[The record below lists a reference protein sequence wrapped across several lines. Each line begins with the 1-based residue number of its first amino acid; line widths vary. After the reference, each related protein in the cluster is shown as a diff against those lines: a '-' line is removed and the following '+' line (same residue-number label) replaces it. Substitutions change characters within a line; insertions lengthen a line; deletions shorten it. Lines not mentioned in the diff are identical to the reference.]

1 MTHPLTPAAAWKQMQ
16 EGNQRFVDD
25 APQHP
30 NQDVARRRNLAAAQH
45 PVATLFGCSD
55 SRLAA
60 EIIFDLGLGDLFV
73 VRNAGQ
79 VIGESI
85 VASLEY
91 AVAVLEVPLIV
102 VLAHDSCGAV
112 RAAIDGTAIDAAP
125 LPPHIWKLIAP
136 IVPAARKVL
145 AESGGTTVAEIDAD
159 LVGQEHLRNTVGD
172 LLQSSDIIANAVAEG
187 RLGVVGANYR
197 LAEGTAVPIVAVGI
211 DAEDLAVSTET
222 AHVESTV
229 IETTDIETADIE
241 TEGRVPATKEG
252 SE

>member
-1 MTHPLTPAAAWKQMQ
+1 MTHPLTPAAAWQQMQ
-16 EGNQRFVDD
+16 EGNRRFVADE
-25 APQHP
+25 PRHP
-30 NQDVARRRNLAAAQH
+30 NQDVLRRKDLAAAQH

-79 VIGESI
+79 VMGESI

-145 AESGGTTVAEIDAD
+145 AESGGGTVADIDSE
-159 LVGQEHLRNTVGD
+159 LVGIEHLRNTVRD
-172 LLQSSDIIANAVAEG
+172 LLQSSEIISNAVAEG
-187 RLGVVGANYR
+187 RLGIVGANYR
-197 LAEGTAVPIVAVGI
+197 LAEGVAVPVITVGLDTDVTKGI
-211 DAEDLAVSTET
+211 D
-222 AHVESTV
+222 
-229 IETTDIETADIE
+229 
-241 TEGRVPATKEG
+241 PATKEG

>member
-1 MTHPLTPAAAWKQMQ
+1 
-16 EGNQRFVDD
+16 
-25 APQHP
+25 
-30 NQDVARRRNLAAAQH
+30 
-45 PVATLFGCSD
+45 
-55 SRLAA
+55 
-60 EIIFDLGLGDLFV
+60 

-91 AVAVLEVPLIV
+91 AVAVLNVPLIV

-145 AESGGTTVAEIDAD
+145 AESGGTTVAEIDAE
-159 LVGQEHLRNTVGD
+159 LVGEEHLRNTVRD
-172 LLQSSDIIANAVAEG
+172 LLQSSEVISQAVSDG
-187 RLGVVGANYR
+187 RLGIVGANYR
-197 LAEGTAVPIVAVGI
+197 LAEGTAVPVITVGI
-211 DAEDLAVSTET
+211 D
-222 AHVESTV
+222 
-229 IETTDIETADIE
+229 TDGND
-241 TEGRVPATKEG
+241 TEGHGPATKEG

>member
-1 MTHPLTPAAAWKQMQ
+1 MTTLTPTAAWQ
-16 EGNQRFVDD
+16 EMVDGNRRFVSGE
-25 APQHP
+25 PRHP
-30 NQDVARRRNLAAAQH
+30 NQDVERRHDLASAQN
-45 PVATLFGCSD
+45 PMATLFGCSD

-60 EIIFDLGLGDLFV
+60 EIIFDKGLGDLFV

-91 AVAVLEVPLIV
+91 AVAVLGVPLIV

-145 AESGGTTVAEIDAD
+145 AENGGGTVADIDAE
-159 LVGQEHLRNTVGD
+159 LVGQEHLRNTVRD
-172 LLQSSDIIANAVAEG
+172 LLQSSEIISEAVADG
-187 RLGVVGANYR
+187 RLGIVGANYR
-197 LAEGTAVPIVAVGI
+197 LAEGTAVPVITVGI
-211 DAEDLAVSTET
+211 DQG
-222 AHVESTV
+222 
-229 IETTDIETADIE
+229 ADD
-241 TEGRVPATKEG
+241 VPANLEESK
-252 SE
+252 

>member
-1 MTHPLTPAAAWKQMQ
+1 MTHDLTPAAAWKQMRD
-16 EGNQRFVDD
+16 GNRRFVNEE
-25 APQHP
+25 PRHP
-30 NQDVARRRNLAAAQH
+30 NQDVARRKGLAEAQN

-91 AVAVLEVPLIV
+91 AVAVLNVPLIV

-125 LPPHIWKLIAP
+125 VPPHIWKLIAP

-145 AESGGTTVAEIDAD
+145 AESGGTTVAEIDAE
-159 LVGQEHLRNTVGD
+159 LVGQEHLRNTVAD
-172 LLQSSDIIANAVAEG
+172 LLQSSEIISSAVAEG
-187 RLGVVGANYR
+187 RLGIVGANYR
-197 LAEGTAVPIVAVGI
+197 LAEGTAVPVITVGI
-211 DAEDLAVSTET
+211 DPET
-222 AHVESTV
+222 Q
-229 IETTDIETADIE
+229 
-241 TEGRVPATKEG
+241 EG

>member
-1 MTHPLTPAAAWKQMQ
+1 MTHVLTPAAAWAQMQ
-16 EGNQRFVDD
+16 EGNRRFVADE
-25 APQHP
+25 PRHP
-30 NQDVARRRNLAAAQH
+30 NQDVARRKDLTAAQN

-91 AVAVLEVPLIV
+91 AVVVLKVPLIV

-112 RAAIDGTAIDAAP
+112 KAAIDGTAIDAAP

-145 AESGGTTVAEIDAD
+145 VENGGSTVADIDAE
-159 LVGQEHLRNTVGD
+159 LVGQEHLRNTVND
-172 LLQSSDIIANAVAEG
+172 LLQSSELISAAVAEG
-187 RLGVVGANYR
+187 RLGIVGANYR
-197 LAEGTAVPIVAVGI
+197 LAEGTAVPVVTVGLD
-211 DAEDLAVSTET
+211 DA
-222 AHVESTV
+222 H
-229 IETTDIETADIE
+229 
-241 TEGRVPATKEG
+241 
-252 SE
+252 